1 MSDDRDPQAR
11 KHLSIPDRQPQ
22 LSYVVLPDGTSTVR
36 CACGWQLPPAPPSPF
51 DPTEAL
57 VAAQGE
63 HRACPP
69 PTSPTLTDLVDRA
82 IAAIRDLNDRF
93 LPAHTREHAL
103 AALDLLQIARAEITL
118 DHDED
123 PCRLVIS

>member
-1 MSDDRDPQAR
+1 VSNCDPQAA
-11 KHLSIPDRQPQ
+11 KHLSIPDREPQ

-36 CACGWQLPPAPPSPF
+36 CACGWQLPPLPPSPF

-63 HRACPP
+63 HRSCPGP
-69 PTSPTLTDLVDRA
+69 RPATPTDLVDRA

-103 AALDLLQIARAEITL
+103 AALDLLRVVREELAEP
-118 DHDED
+118 DVDEA
-123 PCRLVIS
+123 PCRKTS